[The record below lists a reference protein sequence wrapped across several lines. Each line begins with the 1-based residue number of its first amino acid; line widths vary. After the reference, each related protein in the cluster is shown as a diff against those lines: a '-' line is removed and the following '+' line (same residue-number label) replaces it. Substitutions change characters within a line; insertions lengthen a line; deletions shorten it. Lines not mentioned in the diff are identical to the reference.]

1 MGFHD
6 GGFPVKTNQK
16 KQSEAFLVKGAFFK
30 SAIRRLDK
38 FFVILKPIKVL
49 SVADP
54 RPNQVGVRF
63 SLVSVSLRSRF
74 GLVSVLFRR
83 KTILTA
89 ARKRPPLARWPRG
102 LTRPL
107 KLFLLVKFLIF
118 FS

>member
-6 GGFPVKTNQK
+6 GRFPVKTNQK

-63 SLVSVSLRSRF
+63 GLVSVSLRSCF
-74 GLVSVLFRR
+74 GLVSEENNFDSCSEKAAPGEVAERSNASVEIVLN
-83 KTILTA
+83 
-89 ARKRPPLARWPRG
+89 G
-102 LTRPL
+102 Q
-107 KLFLLVKFLIF
+107 LF
-118 FS
+118 S